1 MELGRREVGGK
12 WGKDGGRRSGEGRN
26 PHFTTAGEVWWAV
39 SFKAPVNPLCI
50 TLLSSW
56 APSLEWTTQ
65 EFSSSKR
72 LPEDLSWPKSLT
84 MYEETTFCFAF

>member
-1 MELGRREVGGK
+1 MEMRRRELGGK
-12 WGKDGGRRSGEGRN
+12 WGKDGRKRSGEGRKRSGEGRN
-26 PHFTTAGEVWWAV
+26 PHFTTAGEVCWAV
-39 SFKAPVNPLCI
+39 AFKAPVNSLCI

-72 LPEDLSWPKSLT
+72 LPEDLAWPKGLT
-84 MYEETTFCFAF
+84 MY